1 MLQTDMTYTQ
11 ETCVHDAEIE
21 EINELAFGPGRF
33 VRAAARIR
41 EGGAHDRG
49 LSFVALHGGRI
60 IGSIRMTPIAIGT
73 TPALLLGPLVVRDG
87 WKSRGIGRILM
98 NQSMEASAQAGHR
111 LSLLVGDAP
120 YYNAFG
126 FVKVD
131 ANKVIMPAPVNPE
144 RLLACVLPGAE
155 HLSGP
160 ELDELSGRVKH
171 LNQVSS

>member
-1 MLQTDMTYTQ
+1 MLQSELTYAQ
-11 ETCVHDAEIE
+11 ETCAHDAEIE
-21 EINELAFGPGRF
+21 EINALAFGPGRF

-41 EGGAHDRG
+41 EGGAHDRD
-49 LSFVALHGGRI
+49 LSFVALHGGRP

-98 NQSMEASAQAGHR
+98 NQSMEASAKAGHR

-126 FVKVD
+126 FEKVD
-131 ANKVIMPAPVNPE
+131 AKKVIMPAPVNPE
-144 RLLACVLPGAE
+144 RLLACILPGAE
-155 HLSGP
+155 TLSGP
-160 ELDELSGRVKH
+160 TLNQLAGQVKH
-171 LNQVSS
+171 LNQL

>member
-1 MLQTDMTYTQ
+1 MLQSELNYTQ
-11 ETCVHDAEIE
+11 ETCDHDAEIE
-21 EINELAFGPGRF
+21 EINALAFGPGRF

-41 EGGAHDRG
+41 EGGAHDRD
-49 LSFVALHGGRI
+49 LSFVALHGGRV
-60 IGSIRMTPIAIGT
+60 IGSIRMTPITIGT

-98 NQSMEASAQAGHR
+98 NQSMEVSAKAGHR

-131 ANKVIMPAPVNPE
+131 ASKIIMPAPVNPE
-144 RLLACVLPGAE
+144 RLLACILPGAE
-155 HLSGP
+155 TLSGP
-160 ELDELSGRVKH
+160 ALNELAGQVKH
-171 LNQVSS
+171 LSQL

>member
-1 MLQTDMTYTQ
+1 MLQTDLTYTQ

-41 EGGAHDRG
+41 EGGAHDRD

-160 ELDELSGRVKH
+160 ELYELSGRVKH
-171 LNQVSS
+171 LNQLSS

>member
-1 MLQTDMTYTQ
+1 MLQTDLTYTQ

-41 EGGAHDRG
+41 EGGAHDRD

-160 ELDELSGRVKH
+160 ELHELAGRVKH
-171 LNQVSS
+171 LNQLSS

>member
-1 MLQTDMTYTQ
+1 MLQTDLTYTQ

-41 EGGAHDRG
+41 EGGAHDRD
-49 LSFVALHGGRI
+49 LSFVAPHGGRI

-144 RLLACVLPGAE
+144 RLLACVLPGVE

-160 ELDELSGRVKH
+160 ELHELSGRVKH
-171 LNQVSS
+171 LNQLSS